1 MRISAILFALPAA
14 LLRKTRRTK
23 RRSDCDKFSED
34 SNDSDKSATDL
45 VLITGCLSKSAECRV
60 FVVPKR
66 DDGVDGN
73 VDEDH
78 EVFCEL
84 KEDLNEKSELLKKI
98 NDVWGEGKK
107 NNRSRKLRKQ

>member
-23 RRSDCDKFSED
+23 RDSVCDQYSED
-34 SNDSDKSATDL
+34 SEKSDKRASDL
-45 VLITGCLSKSAECRV
+45 DLITGCLGLSADCRV
-60 FVVPKR
+60 FVVPKP
-66 DDGVDGN
+66 DDKIEGN

-84 KEDLNEKSELLKKI
+84 KNELIQIS
-98 NDVWGEGKK
+98 
-107 NNRSRKLRKQ
+107 